1 VVEHSEHLWAR
12 RLRWR
17 LRGASWMW
25 PAYAVLT
32 ILDALILHALP
43 PVSGGVDFIPGLI
56 LSSFCNLF
64 LMGAVA
70 PWLGKRLAKREHA
83 TERSGVPFEVRV
95 EVLKDRTAAVLL
107 GTATLGLI
115 VAGLAARP
123 LIVSET
129 RETERNAELVRD
141 HVLTEAPA
149 EVQRNL
155 DTANTIKLEDGYFRT
170 CVNYDD
176 RTRAYCLFVD
186 VDAEP
191 PVVRKDPSTLPN
203 QEFRAR

>member
-1 VVEHSEHLWAR
+1 MVEHSEHLWAR
-12 RLRWR
+12 RLLWR
-17 LRGASWMW
+17 LRGAWQW

-32 ILDALILHALP
+32 LLDAVILHELP

-56 LSSFCNLF
+56 VSSFTNLF

-70 PWLGKRLAKREHA
+70 PWLGRGLARRERA
-83 TERSGVPFEVRV
+83 EGGNGIPLAVRV
-95 EVLKDRTAAVLL
+95 EVLKDRTAAILL
-107 GTATLGLI
+107 AIATLGLL

-141 HVLTEAPA
+141 HVFAEAPH

-155 DTANTIKLEDGYFRT
+155 DTANTVKLEDGYFRT

-191 PVVRKDPSTLPN
+191 PIVRKDPSTLPN
-203 QEFRAR
+203 QEFKPR

>member
-1 VVEHSEHLWAR
+1 MEHSEHLWAR

-17 LRGASWMW
+17 LRGAWMW

-32 ILDALILHALP
+32 LLDAVILHELP
-43 PVSGGVDFIPGLI
+43 PVSGGVDFVPALI

-70 PWLGKRLAKREHA
+70 PWLGKRIARREALGAGNGIPLA
-83 TERSGVPFEVRV
+83 VRV

-107 GTATLGLI
+107 GLATLGLI
-115 VAGLAARP
+115 AAGLAAQP

-129 RETERNAELVRD
+129 RDTERNAELVRD
-141 HVLTEAPA
+141 YVVREAPH
-149 EVQRNL
+149 EIQRNV
-155 DTANTIKLEDGYFRT
+155 DTANTVKLEDGYFRT

-176 RTRAYCLFVD
+176 RTRAFCLFVD

-191 PVVRKDPSTLPN
+191 PIVRKDPSTLPN
-203 QEFRAR
+203 QEFKPR

>member
-1 VVEHSEHLWAR
+1 VEHSEHLWAR

-17 LRGASWMW
+17 LRGAWQW

-32 ILDALILHALP
+32 LLDAVILHELP
-43 PVSGGVDFIPGLI
+43 PVSGGVDFVPGLI
-56 LSSFCNLF
+56 ISSFCNLF

-70 PWLGKRLAKREHA
+70 PWLGRRLAQREHA
-83 TERSGVPFEVRV
+83 GSGNGVPLSVRT

-107 GTATLGLI
+107 AIATLGL
-115 VAGLAARP
+115 VAAGLGARP

-129 RETERNAELVRD
+129 RDTERNAELVRD
-141 HVLTEAPA
+141 HVLANAPL
-149 EVQRNL
+149 EVRRNL
-155 DTANTIKLEDGYFRT
+155 DTANTVKLEDGYFRT
-170 CVNYDD
+170 CVNFDD

-191 PVVRKDPSTLPN
+191 PLVRKDPSTLPN
-203 QEFRAR
+203 QEFKPR

>member
-1 VVEHSEHLWAR
+1 MEHSEHLWTR

-17 LRGASWMW
+17 LRGAWQW

-32 ILDALILHALP
+32 LLDAVILHELP
-43 PVSGGVDFIPGLI
+43 PVTGGVDFVPGLI
-56 LSSFCNLF
+56 VSSFANLF

-70 PWLGKRLAKREHA
+70 PWLGRRLARREHA
-83 TERSGVPFEVRV
+83 AGGNGVPLAVRA

-107 GTATLGLI
+107 ALGTLGLL
-115 VAGLAARP
+115 VAGIAARP

-129 RETERNAELVRD
+129 RDTERNAELVRD
-141 HVLTEAPA
+141 HVLTEAPH

-155 DTANTIKLEDGYFRT
+155 DTANTVKLEDGYFRT
-170 CVNYDD
+170 CVNYDARD
-176 RTRAYCLFVD
+176 RAYCLFVD

-191 PVVRKDPSTLPN
+191 PVVRRDPSTIPN
-203 QEFRAR
+203 QEWKLR

>member
-17 LRGASWMW
+17 LRGAWMW

-32 ILDALILHALP
+32 LLDAVILHALP
-43 PVSGGVDFIPGLI
+43 PVSGGVDFIPALI

-64 LMGAVA
+64 LMGVVA
-70 PWLGKRLAKREHA
+70 PWLGRRLARREQA
-83 TERSGVPFEVRV
+83 IAGNGIPLSVRV

-107 GTATLGLI
+107 GLATLGLI
-115 VAGLAARP
+115 AAGLAAQP

-141 HVLTEAPA
+141 YIVREAPH
-149 EVQRNL
+149 EIQRNV
-155 DTANTIKLEDGYFRT
+155 DTANTVKLEDGYFRT

-176 RTRAYCLFVD
+176 RTRAFCLFVD

-191 PVVRKDPSTLPN
+191 PIVRKDPSTLPN
-203 QEFRAR
+203 QEFKPR

>member
-1 VVEHSEHLWAR
+1 MVEHSEHLWAR

-17 LRGASWMW
+17 LRGAWMW

-70 PWLGKRLAKREHA
+70 PWLGKRLAKRESG
-83 TERSGVPFEVRV
+83 TEGNGVPFEVRA

-107 GTATLGLI
+107 GTATLGLV

-129 RETERNAELVRD
+129 RDTERNAELVRD
-141 HVLTEAPA
+141 YVLSEAPD
-149 EVQRNL
+149 EIQRNV
-155 DTANTIKLEDGYFRT
+155 DTANTVKLEDGYFRT
-170 CVNYDD
+170 CVNFDD
-176 RTRAYCLFVD
+176 RTRAFCLFVD

-191 PVVRKDPSTLPN
+191 PIVRKDPSTLPN
-203 QEFRAR
+203 QEFKPR

>member
-17 LRGASWMW
+17 LRGAWMW

-32 ILDALILHALP
+32 LLDAVILHELP
-43 PVSGGVDFIPGLI
+43 PVSGGVDFVPALI

-70 PWLGKRLAKREHA
+70 PWLGKRLAQRERLGA
-83 TERSGVPFEVRV
+83 GNGIPLSVRV

-107 GTATLGLI
+107 GLATLGLI
-115 VAGLAARP
+115 AAGLAAQP

-129 RETERNAELVRD
+129 RDTERNAELVRD
-141 HVLTEAPA
+141 YVVREAPH
-149 EVQRNL
+149 EIQRNV
-155 DTANTIKLEDGYFRT
+155 DTANTVKLEDGYFRT
-170 CVNYDD
+170 CVNFDD

-191 PVVRKDPSTLPN
+191 PIVRKDPSTLPN
-203 QEFRAR
+203 QEFKPR

>member
-1 VVEHSEHLWAR
+1 VVEHSERLWAR
-12 RLRWR
+12 RLLWR
-17 LRGASWMW
+17 LRGAWQW

-32 ILDALILHALP
+32 LLDAVILHELP

-56 LSSFCNLF
+56 VSSFGNLF

-70 PWLGKRLAKREHA
+70 PWLGRRLAQREQA
-83 TERSGVPFEVRV
+83 GAGNGIPLAVRTEVS
-95 EVLKDRTAAVLL
+95 KDRTAAVLL
-107 GTATLGLI
+107 ALATLGLL
-115 VAGLAARP
+115 VAGIAARP
-123 LIVSET
+123 LVVSET
-129 RETERNAELVRD
+129 RDTERNAELVRE
-141 HVLTEAPA
+141 HVLVEAPH
-149 EVQRNL
+149 EIQRNL
-155 DTANTIKLEDGYFRT
+155 DTANTVRLEDGYFRT

-203 QEFRAR
+203 QEFKPR